1 MTHKAITLK
10 FVIPTVLAIV
20 LGIALAFGAV
30 YLGHH
35 LGPVDQSG
43 ANRPVA
49 GGREVAELPNADGRL
64 SRVHL
69 LLSNMK

>member
-1 MTHKAITLK
+1 MAHKVITLK

-20 LGIALAFGAV
+20 LGMLLAVGAV
-30 YLGHH
+30 YLGRHI
-35 LGPVDQSG
+35 GSPDQPE
-43 ANRPVA
+43 ANQSVA
-49 GGREVAELPNADGRL
+49 GSREVAELPNADGRL